1 MKTAIVTI
9 GIASVIGI
17 LCNAIVTLQRFTE
30 SLLTS
35 G

>member
-1 MKTAIVTI
+1 MKTVILTI
-9 GIASVIGI
+9 GGSAILGI